1 MRPITL
7 GFRFYGED
15 FETWAERALHEIEN
29 ASIEDATVIADTYTV
44 SNFTAS
50 RTLNAGTAT
59 ATQVANVLATFIDDL
74 QKRSPNR
81 VE

>member
-1 MRPITL
+1 MRPISL
-7 GFRFYGED
+7 GFRFIDED
-15 FETWAERALHEIEN
+15 FSAWAERSFRTVED
-29 ASIEDATVIADTYTV
+29 ASQEDATVIADTYSV
-44 SNFTAS
+44 SNFTPT

-59 ATQVANVLATFIDDL
+59 ATQVANFIATFIDDL